1 MLIGHKRSP
10 RACFLSASLLADTIT
25 FADLERRSRPSLFR
39 GLQHRR
45 ELRSSQPA
53 IEKSLQPRTLGHVID
68 GAVGEVVMAGARA
81 RRLEA
86 IMAAHGEAGHHR
98 VCYAG
103 GGRGDGTKGR
113 SEWPDREV

>member
-68 GAVGEVVMAGARA
+68 GAVGEVVMAGG
-81 RRLEA
+81 RRPPPEA
-86 IMAAHGEAGHHR
+86 ERGAPGASRRHPLGY
-98 VCYAG
+98 VG
-103 GGRGDGTKGR
+103 GG
-113 SEWPDREV
+113 PADRT